1 MAMTISSRGV
11 RLAGDPPSDACGAVE
26 RSEGWI
32 ATKASTLCD
41 NKAGYRFHFG
51 GVGNMSVR
59 RDLVTSAPRLGN
71 TCMQGYMRPNNMVS
85 EVRVSDLQG
94 WNIGPLLSGTALSS
108 SLYIARNLTP
118 RSQQSYAS

>member
-1 MAMTISSRGV
+1 MAMTISGRGV
-11 RLAGDPPSDACGAVE
+11 RLAGDPPSNACGTVE

-32 ATKASTLCD
+32 ATKASTPFD
-41 NKAGYRFHFG
+41 IKAGCSFHFE
-51 GVGNMSVR
+51 GVGNMFVR

-94 WNIGPLLSGTALSS
+94 WNIGPLLSGTTLSS
-108 SLYIARNLTP
+108 TFYIARNLTP